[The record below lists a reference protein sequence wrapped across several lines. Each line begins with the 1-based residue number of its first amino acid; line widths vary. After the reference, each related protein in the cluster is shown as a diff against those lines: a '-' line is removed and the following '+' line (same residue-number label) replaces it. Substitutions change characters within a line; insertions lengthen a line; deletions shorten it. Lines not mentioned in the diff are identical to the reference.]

1 LDAVVLLYVAA
12 LFHVYVCLDAVVL
25 LYVAALFHV
34 YVCLDAV
41 VLHGGICVSCVFDD
55 VGE

>member
-1 LDAVVLLYVAA
+1 MLLYVAA